1 MKLSYDLHIHSTL
14 SPCGDGDMTPNN
26 IVNMS
31 LLKGLDVIAL
41 TDHNSC
47 KNLPGILDCA
57 QSAGLLVIPGMEVE
71 TSEEVHMVCLF
82 ERLED
87 ALAFESIVQEHMPV
101 IPNDVTIFGEQLI
114 LDGQDRETG
123 WVDNL
128 LVIATRLDI
137 YAITETA
144 ARLGGIAIP
153 AHVDK
158 QAYSIL
164 SNLGFI
170 PEDLVFPTLELSKNI
185 TEQSACE
192 KFPFL
197 KDYRLL
203 SNSDAHYLEDISEP
217 VHFLE
222 VPEKTPSSILQALKR
237 QKN

>member
-57 QSAGLLVIPGMEVE
+57 VGTGLLVIPGMEVE

-123 WVDNL
+123 RVDHL
-128 LVIATRLDI
+128 LVVATRLDI

-153 AHVDK
+153 G
-158 QAYSIL
+158 
-164 SNLGFI
+164 GFG
-170 PEDLVFPTLELSKNI
+170 VSHAGAF
-185 TEQSACE
+185 
-192 KFPFL
+192 
-197 KDYRLL
+197 
-203 SNSDAHYLEDISEP
+203 
-217 VHFLE
+217 
-222 VPEKTPSSILQALKR
+222 
-237 QKN
+237 